1 MASQANPSDSASLT
15 TTMTALAG
23 SPALQHEPNPG
34 ADSDELEEG
43 EILDAEEKVRD
54 DNSLSDKHREDVINI
69 VNISDKSFQFA
80 ALSDNHSEAESNHNA
95 VTQNTTNSH
104 PSSESEPFVAS
115 FEPNVRHNSS
125 RTLKVGCIILMPTL
139 ELLGNTSLAKRRDSC
154 TVRVDRIWFIK
165 KLRPIL
171 IGAFIGDDHI
181 IGHPLTTFSGT
192 DPQALRMK
200 YIKDESYGERRL
212 LEDYVQVVADHHPNQ
227 TSVPK
232 VQQCYNNGEIQLH
245 WRGQHPP
252 SEQAC
257 FVSLIHSSSYP
268 MGDSGVTLIGSLTEK
283 SCANF
288 LAMRNAYQP
297 KLFQPQPSQKP
308 QPSLKRKRDASDD
321 LVSTNIQRQ
330 ISI

>member
-1 MASQANPSDSASLT
+1 M
-15 TTMTALAG
+15 
-23 SPALQHEPNPG
+23 
-34 ADSDELEEG
+34 
-43 EILDAEEKVRD
+43 
-54 DNSLSDKHREDVINI
+54 
-69 VNISDKSFQFA
+69 
-80 ALSDNHSEAESNHNA
+80 
-95 VTQNTTNSH
+95 
-104 PSSESEPFVAS
+104 
-115 FEPNVRHNSS
+115 RHNSS
-125 RTLKVGCIILMPTL
+125 RTLKVGCIILMPKL
-139 ELLGNTSLAKRRDSC
+139 ELLGNMSLAKRRDSC
-154 TVRVDRIWFIK
+154 TVLVDRVWFIK

-200 YIKDESYGERRL
+200 YIKDGSYGERHL

-232 VQQCYNNGEIQLH
+232 VQQCYNNGETQLH

-268 MGDSGVTLIGSLTEK
+268 MGDSGVTLVGSLTEK

-297 KLFQPQPSQKP
+297 KLFQPQPTQKP